1 MIHVYCAYSSLL
13 GKHRITLV
21 ITWEPVDG
29 YRLNGE
35 SCPSSILRPPLSCFW
50 RCALK
55 TLYIPATQ
63 SARAQMHS
71 PTAAVRG
78 TFEGHEHV
86 STSHPHG
93 RRPLLQLAPKLGIPY
108 VIPLFHGPVTTAGAV
123 AGETSRKP
131 PCLRV
136 SAVRSSATRG
146 PRTPHPPEK
155 PLNLAF
161 RATDRIANFVAH
173 RR

>member
-1 MIHVYCAYSSLL
+1 
-13 GKHRITLV
+13 LV

-35 SCPSSILRPPLSCFW
+35 GCPSSILRPPLSCFW

-86 STSHPHG
+86 SIPPPRSRTTPPARPKTRYPLRDSTFPWTCHDCRGG
-93 RRPLLQLAPKLGIPY
+93 RRRNISEATLLARLG
-108 VIPLFHGPVTTAGAV
+108 
-123 AGETSRKP
+123 
-131 PCLRV
+131 
-136 SAVRSSATRG
+136 RS
-146 PRTPHPPEK
+146 
-155 PLNLAF
+155 
-161 RATDRIANFVAH
+161 
-173 RR
+173 